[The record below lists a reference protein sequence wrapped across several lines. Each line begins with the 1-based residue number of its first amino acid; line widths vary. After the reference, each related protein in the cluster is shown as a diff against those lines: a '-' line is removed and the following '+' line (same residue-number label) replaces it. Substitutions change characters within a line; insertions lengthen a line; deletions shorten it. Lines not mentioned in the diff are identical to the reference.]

1 MAVFSQT
8 PSFLG
13 FFYLLY
19 PPTTYLTRGYPLGR
33 RSSDLRFAQVV
44 VAPPTLYFLPVAP
57 PCHHVLR
64 IRPCPLPGCGRYNRG
79 CRGLNPRHQHS
90 QDAANRAARCHHGRG

>member
-44 VAPPTLYFLPVAP
+44 VAPPTLNPKYLTGTIHLGAAETGRLGKATR
-57 PCHHVLR
+57 HHLSLIDHVVSIDV
-64 IRPCPLPGCGRYNRG
+64 IR
-79 CRGLNPRHQHS
+79 S
-90 QDAANRAARCHHGRG
+90 

>member
-8 PSFLG
+8 PSFLA

-44 VAPPTLYFLPVAP
+44 VAPPTL
-57 PCHHVLR
+57 
-64 IRPCPLPGCGRYNRG
+64 
-79 CRGLNPRHQHS
+79 NPS
-90 QDAANRAARCHHGRG
+90 IDGDVSRADDPMELDDPE

>member
-19 PPTTYLTRGYPLGR
+19 PPTTYHTCGYPLGR

-44 VAPPTLYFLPVAP
+44 VAPPTLNP
-57 PCHHVLR
+57 PTTYLTR
-64 IRPCPLPGCGRYNRG
+64 GYPLGRR
-79 CRGLNPRHQHS
+79 RSSHPKPQE
-90 QDAANRAARCHHGRG
+90 

>member
-19 PPTTYLTRGYPLGR
+19 PPTTYHTRGYPLGR

-44 VAPPTLYFLPVAP
+44 VAPPTLNKDPVLIH
-57 PCHHVLR
+57 CKT
-64 IRPCPLPGCGRYNRG
+64 
-79 CRGLNPRHQHS
+79 
-90 QDAANRAARCHHGRG
+90 

>member
-8 PSFLG
+8 PSFLA

-44 VAPPTLYFLPVAP
+44 VAPPTL
-57 PCHHVLR
+57 
-64 IRPCPLPGCGRYNRG
+64 
-79 CRGLNPRHQHS
+79 S
-90 QDAANRAARCHHGRG
+90 S